1 MNSKIDF
8 NHIKNLFF
16 IFIFVLIQFNNFNS
30 YAIEKYAYNKNIFD
44 YKDYIKVK
52 YLTENVVNS
61 YHKIESNL
69 KSEVSK
75 RKVFI
80 DDFTNSIF
88 INHPLK
94 ISFQNKINYI
104 PKQFADYNLLSTL
117 NPRAPP
123 FF

>member
-1 MNSKIDF
+1 MAYKTNI
-8 NHIKNLFF
+8 HYIKNLFF
-16 IFIFVLIQFNNFNS
+16 IFIFVSIQFHNFNLF
-30 YAIEKYAYNKNIFD
+30 AIEQYGYNKNVFD

-80 DDFTNSIF
+80 DDFTSSIYTT
-88 INHPLK
+88 NPLK
-94 ISFQNKINYI
+94 IFFQNKIDFFKNFYL
-104 PKQFADYNLLSTL
+104 QNNLLSTL

-123 FF
+123 YL

>member
-1 MNSKIDF
+1 MAYKTNI
-8 NHIKNLFF
+8 HYIKNLFF
-16 IFIFVLIQFNNFNS
+16 IFIFVSIQFHNFNLF
-30 YAIEKYAYNKNIFD
+30 AIEQYGYNKNVFD

-80 DDFTNSIF
+80 DDFTSSIYTT
-88 INHPLK
+88 NPLK
-94 ISFQNKINYI
+94 IFFQNKIDFFKNPYL
-104 PKQFADYNLLSTL
+104 QNNLLSTL

-123 FF
+123 YL